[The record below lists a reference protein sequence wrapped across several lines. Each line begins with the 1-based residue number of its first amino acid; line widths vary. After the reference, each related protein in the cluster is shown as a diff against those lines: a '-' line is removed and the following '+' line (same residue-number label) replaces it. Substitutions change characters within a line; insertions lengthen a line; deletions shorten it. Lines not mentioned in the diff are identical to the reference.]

1 MADQI
6 APEPQEPES
15 RRREIFRKTADG
27 WRNLDFYGRF
37 EQAVSLVLLLLIS
50 GVIVAALGHL
60 VFEVARDVFFDL
72 SAPIDVVIFQE
83 IFAMVMTVLI
93 ALEFNHTILSILQ
106 RKESVV
112 QVKTVILI
120 AILALARKFVI
131 LDVNAVAPLVV
142 IGLAI
147 AVLAL
152 GCVHWLVGGR
162 HHRHSEGI
170 GTAPAE

>member
-15 RRREIFRKTADG
+15 RRRGIFRKTAGG

-37 EQAVSLVLLLLIS
+37 EQAVSLVLLFLIS
-50 GVIVAALGHL
+50 GIIVAALGHL
-60 VFEVARDVFFDL
+60 VVEVARDVFFDL

-83 IFAMVMTVLI
+83 IFGMVMTVLI

-112 QVKTVILI
+112 QLRTVILI

-131 LDVNAVAPLVV
+131 LDIKAVEPLVV

-147 AVLAL
+147 AVLAH

-162 HHRHSEGI
+162 DNRLPEEI
-170 GTAPAE
+170 GSAPAE